1 MGTMRTNWRGLGIL
15 SALSLAGASGACKTV
30 SPDELDVSLAAM
42 REEMTREMTQQMQAG
57 DDAVSQRLGGRIG
70 TVEQR
75 TAALETDLGQLEQ
88 DFEVA
93 ITRLENQ
100 LRFDVPVYFAF
111 NDATVEE
118 EDQAL
123 LDRFG
128 AVAQEYYPD
137 ALITV
142 EGFTDPAGSAEFNMA
157 LGLRRAGAVRE
168 YLLSTGMTADRV
180 RAVSYGED
188 TQRLV
193 MPAQTGPGLVGWEN
207 RRVVLVIEHDGQ
219 APAMPTLADDATE

>member
-1 MGTMRTNWRGLGIL
+1 MGMMRTKRRGLGIL
-15 SALSLAGASGACKTV
+15 SALSLAVTVGACARV
-30 SPDELDVSLAAM
+30 RPEQMDASLAALRADM
-42 REEMTREMTQQMQAG
+42 QREMQAG
-57 DDAVSQRLGGRIG
+57 DQAVTQQVSGLGNRLG

-75 TAALETDLGQLEQ
+75 TAALETDLNQLEQ

-93 ITRLENQ
+93 ITRLEDQ

-111 NDATVEE
+111 DDATVEE
-118 EDQAL
+118 DDQAI

-128 AVAQEYYPD
+128 AVAQEYYPT

-142 EGFTDPAGSAEFNMA
+142 EGFADPSGPPEYNLD
-157 LGLRRAGAVRE
+157 LGQRRAGAVRE
-168 YLLSTGMTADRV
+168 YLVTTGLSGDRV

-188 TQRLV
+188 TKRLV
-193 MPAQTGPGLVGWEN
+193 VPAQTGPGVAGWEN

-219 APAMPTLADDATE
+219 APAMPTVTDATQ

>member
-15 SALSLAGASGACKTV
+15 SALSLAGATGACKTV
-30 SPDELDVSLAAM
+30 SPDELDLSLAAL
-42 REEMTREMTQQMQAG
+42 REEMTQQMQSA
-57 DDAVSQRLGGRIG
+57 DEAVSQRLGGRLG

-75 TAALETDLGQLEQ
+75 TAALETDLQQLEQ

-111 NDATVEE
+111 NDASVEE
-118 EDQAL
+118 EDQAV

-128 AVAQEYYPD
+128 AVAQEYYPE

-142 EGFTDPAGSAEFNMA
+142 EGFTDPAGSAEYNLD
-157 LGLRRAGAVRE
+157 LGARRAGAVRE
-168 YLLSTGMTADRV
+168 YLVSTGMAGDRV

-188 TQRLV
+188 TKRLV
-193 MPAQTGPGLVGWEN
+193 APTGTGPGMAGWEN
-207 RRVVLVIEHDGQ
+207 RRVVLVIDHDGR
-219 APAMPTLADDATE
+219 APAPTITDDATE

>member
-1 MGTMRTNWRGLGIL
+1 MEIVRTNRRGLVVW
-15 SALSLAGASGACKTV
+15 SALALAITAGACSRVK
-30 SPDELDVSLAAM
+30 PEELDASLAALRADM
-42 REEMTREMTQQMQAG
+42 QREMQAG
-57 DDAVSQRLGGRIG
+57 DDAVSQRLTGRIT

-75 TAALETDLGQLEQ
+75 QAALEGDLNQLEQ

-111 NDATVEE
+111 NDATVETD
-118 EDQAL
+118 DQAV
-123 LDRFG
+123 LDRFN
-128 AVAQEYYPD
+128 AVRAEYYPN

-157 LGLRRAGAVRE
+157 LGLRRASSVRD
-168 YLLSTGMTADRV
+168 YLVTAGLAQNLV

-188 TQRLV
+188 TSRLV
-193 MPAQTGPGLVGWEN
+193 IPADHGPGAVGWQN
-207 RRVVLVIEHDGQ
+207 RRVVLVIDHNGE
-219 APAMPTLADDATE
+219 APAMPTVTDDATE

>member
-1 MGTMRTNWRGLGIL
+1 MGTMRGNWRGLGIL
-15 SALSLAGASGACKTV
+15 SALSLAGAAGACKTV
-30 SPDELDVSLAAM
+30 SPDELDVSLAAL
-42 REEMTREMTQQMQAG
+42 RDEITQQMRSG
-57 DDAVSQRLGGRIG
+57 DQAVSQQLGGRIG

-88 DFEVA
+88 DFEVT

-111 NDATVEE
+111 NDATVEK

-123 LDRFG
+123 LDRFR
-128 AVAQEYYPD
+128 AVAQEYYPQ

-168 YLLSTGMTADRV
+168 YLVGTGVTADRI
-180 RAVSYGED
+180 RAISYGED
-188 TQRLV
+188 TKRLV
-193 MPAQTGPGLVGWEN
+193 APTGTGPGMAGWEN
-207 RRVVLVIEHDGQ
+207 RRVVLVIDHDGQ
-219 APAMPTLADDATE
+219 APAMPTIADDATE

>member
-15 SALSLAGASGACKTV
+15 SALSLAGATGACKTV
-30 SPDELDVSLAAM
+30 SPDELDVSLAAL
-42 REEMTREMTQQMQAG
+42 REEMAQQMQSG
-57 DDAVSQRLGGRIG
+57 DEAVSQRLGGRLG

-75 TAALETDLGQLEQ
+75 TAALETDLQQLEQ

-118 EDQAL
+118 EDQTV

-128 AVAQEYYPD
+128 AVAQEYYPE

-142 EGFTDPAGSAEFNMA
+142 EGFTDTAGSAEYNLD
-157 LGLRRAGAVRE
+157 LGNRRAGAVRE
-168 YLLSTGMTADRV
+168 YLVSTGMAGDRV

-188 TQRLV
+188 TKRLV
-193 MPAQTGPGLVGWEN
+193 IPTGTGPGMAGWEN
-207 RRVVLVIEHDGQ
+207 RRVVLVIDHDGQ
-219 APAMPTLADDATE
+219 APAPTLTDDATE